1 MAFSLVD
8 IASLLCT
15 CAGLIH
21 AGGLFY
27 LPYPIAS
34 FFRFLWLALLALSIY
49 LPASFAVVAVS
60 LIMVI
65 LLLLL
70 FVPRALSN
78 SACEFADSFWTV

>member
-65 LLLLL
+65 LLTNN
-70 FVPRALSN
+70 ALSN